1 MILQYYCAM
10 RSSLMGMLFL
20 GLSVLTQS
28 CDKKQSQ
35 IDQIDSIVKRAEQNK
50 DVLSEMDWKNLDEKM
65 QKLQYNLEN
74 NRKEYSEE
82 QIRQVGKLQGK
93 YAALLIKKELK
104 DFQKSV
110 NNLGSQMEGF
120 IEGITDSSDNQN
132 K

>member
-1 MILQYYCAM
+1 
-10 RSSLMGMLFL
+10 MGMLFL